1 MNKNHRI
8 SALLMALLLLMGLSV
23 SAQATAGEDALVAWA
38 KEQAEPLLSEMME
51 LAGDENYLTMSAG
64 MPGTADVIRGWH
76 AQLLMGKP
84 VVRVYDVPTV
94 EDILR
99 TQGDKEPFSLYRGL
113 GDAAKRRMDKGIPQL
128 LVNLAGQMGEV
139 AEIVATS
146 LVNDSVALACPEG
159 FRPLLLIYQY
169 EEAVVMVSFME
180 QNHGVLAQAVFVP
193 AKLVEVLDSFGS

>member
-1 MNKNHRI
+1 
-8 SALLMALLLLMGLSV
+8 MA
-23 SAQATAGEDALVAWA
+23 
-38 KEQAEPLLSEMME
+38 
-51 LAGDENYLTMSAG
+51 
-64 MPGTADVIRGWH
+64 
-76 AQLLMGKP
+76 
-84 VVRVYDVPTV
+84 
-94 EDILR
+94 
-99 TQGDKEPFSLYRGL
+99 DKLFYS
-113 GDAAKRRMDKGIPQL
+113 
-128 LVNLAGQMGEV
+128 MGEV